1 VHVWHACSNVVA
13 QLMLFRCIA
22 SSLCGCT
29 CHPPGP
35 YSSMHVRAI
44 SEQKLLKAQRAVLIQ
59 DAGMS
64 TAVAIYAYAAI
75 LQIGIDH
82 LRHI

>member
-1 VHVWHACSNVVA
+1 
-13 QLMLFRCIA
+13 
-22 SSLCGCT
+22 
-29 CHPPGP
+29 
-35 YSSMHVRAI
+35 MHVRAT

-75 LQIGIDH
+75 LQIEIDH

>member
-1 VHVWHACSNVVA
+1 
-13 QLMLFRCIA
+13 
-22 SSLCGCT
+22 
-29 CHPPGP
+29 
-35 YSSMHVRAI
+35 MHVRAI